1 MVEGEREMPSVGQS
15 LVDVQVRLD
24 QLRSTIDRLN
34 HEYYVLDRPTASDAE
49 YDALLLELRQLEDA
63 HPEFV
68 IAESPTQ
75 RVGTVPS
82 AGFSEIPHPIPM
94 LSLGNVFS
102 QDDLDAW
109 SQRLVRILP
118 NTGFRFVT
126 EPKIDGLAVALTYVD
141 GILEHGATRGDGFT
155 GEDITSNLR
164 TIPSIPLKLRS
175 PTGAPLPT
183 RIEVRGEVYMR
194 RAAFTALNERI
205 EHDGG
210 RPFMNPRNAAAGS
223 LRQLDPRVTATR
235 PLRLFVYGIGYL
247 DGVAPPG
254 SHLESLSLLAD
265 LGFDPSPEAAS
276 HDSIDEVWI
285 RCQEWL
291 ARRDELP

>member
-1 MVEGEREMPSVGQS
+1 
-15 LVDVQVRLD
+15 
-24 QLRSTIDRLN
+24 
-34 HEYYVLDRPTASDAE
+34 
-49 YDALLLELRQLEDA
+49 
-63 HPEFV
+63 
-68 IAESPTQ
+68 
-75 RVGTVPS
+75 
-82 AGFSEIPHPIPM
+82 M

-109 SQRLVRILP
+109 AQRLVRILP
-118 NTGFRFVT
+118 KTGFRFVT

-141 GILEHGATRGDGFT
+141 GVLEHGATRGDGFT

-175 PTGAPLPT
+175 PGGAPLPT

-194 RAAFTALNERI
+194 RAAFTALNARI

-247 DGVAPPG
+247 DGVASPG
-254 SHLESLSLLAD
+254 SHLESLSLLTD

-276 HDSIDEVWI
+276 HDSIDDVWI

-291 ARRDELP
+291 ARATSFRTRSTGSSSRSTTSGNKRNWAPSPASPAGPRPTSSRPSSRRLASATSSSTSAGRGH